1 MVQVRIDVDTARV
14 EQLLVTAPDKLN
26 DAMRR
31 ALKLS
36 TIETQREMRQKV
48 HVGVTGDARNSIR
61 ADVTGLTGTVGPTAK
76 YALPLETGS
85 RPHWVSIKNGSSL
98 KKWADIKGIPA
109 RAVQL
114 SIARKGT
121 KPHPFVKP
129 TATLM
134 EPRIHRYFDQG
145 IDKVIGE
152 LNRE

>member
-1 MVQVRIDVDTARV
+1 MVQVRIDVDTAKV
-14 EQLLVTAPDKLN
+14 EQMLVMAPEKLN
-26 DAMRR
+26 AAMRR

-36 TIETQREMRQKV
+36 TIETQREMRMKV
-48 HVGVTGDARNSIR
+48 NVGVTGDVRNSIR

-76 YALPLETGS
+76 HALPLETGS
-85 RPHWVSIKNGSSL
+85 RPHWVSIREGSPL
-98 KKWADIKGIPA
+98 RKWADMKGIPA

-121 KPHPFVKP
+121 KPHPFVQP

-134 EPRIHRYFDQG
+134 EPRIQRYFDQG